1 MKAKNLLV
9 ILTVFAV
16 SGVAVSACKKEEQGR
31 PLSFTKGTYGGAPD
45 SALSEETRRAL
56 RARADRMR

>member
-1 MKAKNLLV
+1 MKVKNLFI
-9 ILTVFAV
+9 ILTVLAV

-45 SALSEETRRAL
+45 TALSEETRRAL
-56 RARADRMR
+56 RARADKMR

>member
-1 MKAKNLLV
+1 MKVKNFFI
-9 ILTVFAV
+9 ILTVLAV

-45 SALSEETRRAL
+45 TALSEETRRAL
-56 RARADRMR
+56 RARVNKMR